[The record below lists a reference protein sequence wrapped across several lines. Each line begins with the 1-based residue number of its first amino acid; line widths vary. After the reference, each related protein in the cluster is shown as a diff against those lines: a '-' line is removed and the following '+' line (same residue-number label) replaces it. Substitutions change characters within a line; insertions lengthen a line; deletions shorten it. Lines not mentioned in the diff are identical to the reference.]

1 MTHEELEESLPLYA
15 VGALE
20 KMERQALEAHLL
32 SGCATCHTALKDYQA
47 VAALLP
53 FGLSPQAPPRAIR
66 ARIMASRNATPAP
79 VADSSKQ
86 QVKPTLAPGEWIN
99 NLFLPLTPLRSM
111 QFRFAAG
118 LAALVVVAAAAFI
131 GWGLW
136 TRAAHDADTI
146 ARLQA
151 ALDKEMGQGAGL
163 RRTIEKNEKEL
174 AHLREEL
181 QQRTSDI
188 DELRDTV
195 VHREAEL
202 EDMRAQLAERD
213 KEIVLARKGRPLQDD
228 LARLLKSSEAKVVS
242 LAGTDVAKGAG
253 AFLLYDPASQ
263 KVWLYAVRLPE
274 CPNGTT
280 YQLWAIDQKPMSVG
294 TFHIDAGQTAYLLS
308 KRLPD
313 FARMKKF
320 AVSLEP
326 GGGRPQPT
334 GAIYLAGAL

>member
-47 VAALLP
+47 VVALLP
-53 FGLSPQAPPRAIR
+53 FGLPPQAPPRALR
-66 ARIMASRNATPAP
+66 AKIMAPRNVTPTP
-79 VADSSKQ
+79 VADSPKQ
-86 QVKPTLAPGEWIN
+86 PVTPTLEPGEWIN

-118 LAALVVVAAAAFI
+118 LAGLAVVAAAAFI
-131 GWGLW
+131 GAGLW
-136 TRAAHDADTI
+136 TRATHDAETI
-146 ARLQA
+146 ARLQTT
-151 ALDKEMGQGAGL
+151 LVKEMGQAAGL

-174 AHLREEL
+174 THLREEL
-181 QQRTSDI
+181 HQRTSDI

-195 VHREAEL
+195 VRREAEL
-202 EDMRAQLAERD
+202 EDLRVQLAERE
-213 KEIVLARKGRPLQDD
+213 KEIMLARKGRPLQDE
-228 LARLLKSSEAKVVS
+228 LAKLLKSPEAKVVS
-242 LAGTDVAKGAG
+242 LAGTDVAKEAG
-253 AFLLYDPASQ
+253 AFLLYDPATQ

-274 CPNGTT
+274 CPSGTT
-280 YQLWAIDQKPMSVG
+280 YQLWAIDQKPVSVG
-294 TFHIDAGQTAYLLS
+294 TFHVDAGQTAYLLS

-320 AVSLEP
+320 AISLEP